1 MAAIA
6 VVVLWPVLMVWAGR
20 NRTMVM
26 RIGIGIAIAL
36 VLAVAG
42 AAITPGF
49 AKRASSILDVQ
60 SRTAKWRVSA
70 WQSSWQMTLDRPFLG
85 FGPNNF
91 RFAYPQYQAPNQISG
106 KGGYRVVE
114 AAHNVFLDT
123 STSIGLAGLLAFC
136 TLLVLIGARAVKS
149 LGEERDG
156 LGIAPSVFVALVGG
170 LVAVQFHYITMD
182 TGPML
187 AVLVSLMA
195 AEEARSNPAAKVP
208 APGYLRAAFV
218 AGVALYAVATLAG
231 LGLVMADAQARQGSA
246 AAKSEVPWS
255 IATKHLRRAAALAP
269 WEPQMRRAEG
279 TAATVRVVKRNEPQV
294 LADGIAAFDDVLKAT
309 PGDLIVAAERA
320 NLLLAVGVR
329 TNDPKLLE
337 QAAKGFAYVAERDP
351 NTGIP
356 RAGKA
361 TALLALGRTEDAVKE
376 FELALRVSPRDQN
389 ALRNLAEAYRRLGR
403 AEDAARVEAR
413 VED

>member
-1 MAAIA
+1 M
-6 VVVLWPVLMVWAGR
+6 
-20 NRTMVM
+20 
-26 RIGIGIAIAL
+26 
-36 VLAVAG
+36 
-42 AAITPGF
+42 
-49 AKRASSILDVQ
+49 
-60 SRTAKWRVSA
+60 
-70 WQSSWQMTLDRPFLG
+70 
-85 FGPNNF
+85 
-91 RFAYPQYQAPNQISG
+91 
-106 KGGYRVVE
+106 
-114 AAHNVFLDT
+114 
-123 STSIGLAGLLAFC
+123 
-136 TLLVLIGARAVKS
+136 LIGARAVKS

-195 AEEARSNPAAKVP
+195 AEEAQSNPAVKVP

-218 AGVALYAVATLAG
+218 AGVALYSVATLA

-255 IATKHLRRAAALAP
+255 IAAKHLRRAAALAP

-361 TALLALGRTEDAVKE
+361 TALLALGR
-376 FELALRVSPRDQN
+376 PRMQ
-389 ALRNLAEAYRRLGR
+389 
-403 AEDAARVEAR
+403 
-413 VED
+413 